1 MLLIAVGWALSA
13 FGLHGYPEEVELP
26 YQGLDL
32 HNNYGYALERDEHTF

>member
-13 FGLHGYPEEVELP
+13 FGLHLYPEEVELP
-26 YQGLDL
+26 YQGLHL